1 MLTRS
6 GQKDDSSPASFE
18 RALSTLSS
26 KITNTQ
32 ARLEKT
38 RSSSRRVRVL
48 STLYLS
54 FAYLVYAIVALLVV
68 GWKNMGAYEWSGMAA
83 GPVM

>member
-1 MLTRS
+1 MLTRLV
-6 GQKDDSSPASFE
+6 QKDDSSPASFE
-18 RALSTLSS
+18 RALSNLSS

-32 ARLEKT
+32 SRLEKT
-38 RSSSRRVRVL
+38 RASSRRVKVL

-68 GWKNMGAYEWSGMAA
+68 GWKNMGAYEWSGMAG